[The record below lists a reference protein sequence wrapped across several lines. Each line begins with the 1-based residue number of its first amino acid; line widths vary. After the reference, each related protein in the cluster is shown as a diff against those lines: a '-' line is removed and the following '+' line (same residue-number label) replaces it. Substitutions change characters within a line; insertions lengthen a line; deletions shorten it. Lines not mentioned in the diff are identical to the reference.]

1 MAPFCPNLSN
11 KKVREKFE
19 ELTNIFG
26 EDMAYFLWG
35 KNGGYPLDYA
45 PNGAPSILFK
55 SLMDHYSDRKQALI
69 AKAKVY
75 SSNFKDWFGDWTKK
89 YETGASKVIDF
100 NDAVDFLFEVNPEL
114 SKIGTKSEYEQYI
127 KTIFPNLNFNSSLY
141 QYENL
146 YFLKINLENLDNN
159 TKKLIIFQLSEFK
172 NNLHLSEMAFKRFE
186 EFAEII
192 IKNNAIQVL

>member
-19 ELTNIFG
+19 ELTDIFG

-75 SSNFKDWFGDWTKK
+75 SSNFKEWFGDWTKEDK
-89 YETGASKVIDF
+89 TDVSKV
-100 NDAVDFLFEVNPEL
+100 VDENGEPLVVYHGSNEYGFSVFDPSKSDDKISLFASS
-114 SKIGTKSEYEQYI
+114 SKWIAST
-127 KTIFPNLNFNSSLY
+127 
-141 QYENL
+141 
-146 YFLKINLENLDNN
+146 
-159 TKKLIIFQLSEFK
+159 
-172 NNLHLSEMAFKRFE
+172 
-186 EFAEII
+186 
-192 IKNNAIQVL
+192 

>member
-45 PNGAPSILFK
+45 PNGAPSILLNELEQF
-55 SLMDHYSDRKQALI
+55 YGNREEALV

-75 SSNFKDWFGDWTKK
+75 SSNFMQRFGNWT
-89 YETGASKVIDF
+89 V
-100 NDAVDFLFEVNPEL
+100 
-114 SKIGTKSEYEQYI
+114 
-127 KTIFPNLNFNSSLY
+127 
-141 QYENL
+141 
-146 YFLKINLENLDNN
+146 
-159 TKKLIIFQLSEFK
+159 
-172 NNLHLSEMAFKRFE
+172 
-186 EFAEII
+186 
-192 IKNNAIQVL
+192 

>member
-1 MAPFCPNLSN
+1 MKLEMVDNNKLKIMFDYIELEENNISIHSFLSNSIEAQKFFLAILDIANEDLGFNQTHSNLS
-11 KKVREKFE
+11 
-19 ELTNIFG
+19 
-26 EDMAYFLWG
+26 
-35 KNGGYPLDYA
+35 
-45 PNGAPSILFK
+45 
-55 SLMDHYSDRKQALI
+55 
-69 AKAKVY
+69 
-75 SSNFKDWFGDWTKK
+75 
-89 YETGASKVIDF
+89 YETISFDNKFFVIIVTKDNNTTISNTSKDSYIIEENKLLYKLRDTNELF
-100 NDAVDFLFEVNPEL
+100 YFCDFL
-114 SKIGTKSEYEQYI
+114 